1 MENKHK
7 LLTVLISDGVIG
19 EFTFSLNIFTFMIAN
34 FFF

>member
-7 LLTVLISDGVIG
+7 LLISDGVIG

-34 FFF
+34 YLF